1 MLFIIV
7 QIISIIC
14 YLLDKLGIL
23 PELIKFLLLVL
34 CPLINI
40 IGIIKKDRLKF
51 LRKKRRTK
59 KKLPDNATVN
69 ATDNSP
75 ANTIANLEEGKE
87 ELKKD
92 DSVPQDDE
100 KKSIL
105 NNKINY
111 NYNKKV

>member
-1 MLFIIV
+1 MLFIII

-14 YLLDKLGIL
+14 YLLDKLDYL

-34 CPLINI
+34 CPLINLIDI
-40 IGIIKKDRLKF
+40 IQKDRLKY
-51 LRKKRRTK
+51 LKKKRRAK
-59 KKLPDNATVN
+59 KKLPHNATAK
-69 ATDNSP
+69 ATDNSS

-87 ELKKD
+87 ALKKD

-100 KKSIL
+100 KQSII
-105 NNKINY
+105 NNIVNY

>member
-1 MLFIIV
+1 MLPFG
-7 QIISIIC
+7 QIG
-14 YLLDKLGIL
+14 YTT
-23 PELIKFLLLVL
+23 ELIKLLLLVL

-69 ATDNSP
+69 TTDNSP
-75 ANTIANLEEGKE
+75 ANAIVNLEEGKE
-87 ELKKD
+87 DLKKD

-105 NNKINY
+105 SNIVNY